1 MAKKASLY
9 AKVLVQSLE
18 SAPEQKQ
25 KEIAARFKNLLK
37 KRGDLRHV
45 SAVLQ
50 EFAKL
55 WEERKGKIARVI
67 SAKEL
72 PLSFVSL
79 VRSTL
84 KKKGYQIKEEHDENL
99 IGGAAVFLGNE
110 YLFDNTV
117 RGKLQKLK
125 AVLKS

>member
-25 KEIAARFKNLLK
+25 KEIVARFKGILK

-55 WEERKGKIARVI
+55 WEKRKGKIAHMV
-67 SAKEL
+67 SATEL
-72 PLSFVSL
+72 PSSFVSL
-79 VRSTL
+79 VRSVV
-84 KKKGYQIKEEHDENL
+84 KKKGYQVKEEHDENL
-99 IGGAAVFLGNE
+99 IGGVAVFFGNE

-125 AVLKS
+125 AILKS

>member
-1 MAKKASLY
+1 MAKRASLY

-37 KRGDLRHV
+37 KRRDLRYV

-55 WEERKGKIARVI
+55 WEERKGKIARMV
-67 SAKEL
+67 SATEL
-72 PLSFVSL
+72 PSSFVSL
-79 VRSTL
+79 MKSAL
-84 KKKGYQIKEEHDENL
+84 KKKGYQVKEEHNENL
-99 IGGAAVFLGNE
+99 IGGAAVFFGNE
-110 YLFDNTV
+110 YLFDNTA

>member
-1 MAKKASLY
+1 MAKKANLY
-9 AKVLVQSLE
+9 AKVLVQSLDG
-18 SAPEQKQ
+18 APEQKQ

-45 SAVLQ
+45 SSVLQ
-50 EFAKL
+50 EFKKL
-55 WEERKGKIARVI
+55 WEERKGKIARVV
-67 SAKEL
+67 AATEL
-72 PLSFVSL
+72 PSSLSSFMKSA
-79 VRSTL
+79 L
-84 KKKGYQIKEEHDENL
+84 KKKGYQVKEEQDKNL

-110 YLFDNTV
+110 YLFDNTA

>member
-9 AKVLVQSLE
+9 AKVLVQSLDGARE
-18 SAPEQKQ
+18 KEQR
-25 KEIAARFKNLLK
+25 EIAARFKNLLK

-45 SAVLQ
+45 SSVLQ
-50 EFAKL
+50 EFKKL
-55 WEERKGKIARVI
+55 WEERKGKVARVV
-67 SAKEL
+67 SATELSL
-72 PLSFVSL
+72 PLSSL
-79 VRSTL
+79 MKSAL
-84 KKKGYQIKEEHDENL
+84 KKKGYQVKEEQNKDL

-117 RGKLQKLK
+117 KGKLQKLK